1 MLPSNIKG
9 TEQPIKP
16 LSMVEGSST
25 AEATTRERTSICRQD
40 DSDIPPLKK
49 TAGLKPLQ
57 RQGSE
62 DLSDLKLSDRDIQ
75 SLSEAKRKRFG
86 AIRKAIANID
96 MPYDKMYIIEKA
108 GQAISDLDK
117 ILDGNSIAESFCPES
132 VNTVVSTL
140 VETYHCPNQNEVLQA
155 LADCGLGLNQNQ
167 HFCNLPP
174 PLILGQLLGNTD
186 NQAARE
192 ILLYIYNFT
201 FLILSGT
208 YGYMTLLKA
217 YLTEEEIEKG
227 AQETFIQIK
236 HNASYFEDFNSSYR
250 FPDNA
255 APCLLRALFN
265 SLHPVITQPVLPDNL
280 GRSPQEIT
288 RILHTKLVLVQL
300 CLLENHSRE
309 HKQLILAELQKL
321 PQFYRER
328 LLCCAFALGQGQ
340 LFGLLKD
347 TLEDAPYTILQRQC
361 GEEGNILHLLAS
373 VISDTDAT
381 SMIFNYNR
389 ALIAYSPNYD
399 RLMPFVP
406 AKELANQRNNAGVL
420 PLTLL
425 YQNNRVKFISQNI
438 MGADNNLI
446 VARRDCL
453 LKFSNPDTIESC
465 IYACFLNH
473 EVDFSALWFRE
484 FLLLYRRLQAAG
496 KTIHVTLEERNN
508 TFYVGKGE
516 ILPILYFFLEHPD
529 VLQDKEVTQ
538 QLMLLMEKEE
548 KHLKYQAQVLRVVS
562 PDIQNYL
569 LGCRLSTQD
578 GWNKL
583 FIDRHFKL
591 YYHAHERHLYPWHLL
606 GLGTIFEN
614 HFSSNPPLATTFLQ
628 AVSNYQ
634 ADHQKSAVPNL
645 PASWERELLT
655 SAEVIPYGRSLA
667 CPSQEV
673 SEGYRRFKFLKKQ
686 PGATEDWMSFIR
698 EQPHLDFFRQ
708 HRDSLGLESALLKPK
723 GIYRL
728 TDACQKLGA
737 IGLPD
742 LTLSSIAIEPDGS
755 AYVQVFDD
763 GKDTKLYHR
772 YPYNTQ
778 GEKGLSVN
786 ASFKGLRLF
795 ARDAGRL
802 VPAGFQAPDALPAFH
817 NLETKRV
824 WSSTPFFGGGETPGI
839 LEEWSAQDYPNIAP
853 APVGMRDWADGK
865 AFREYTST
873 NFGRTV
879 WFDATSPEIQSQLKV
894 SELGKAF
901 YGLVINWLRVR
912 HDTDCLDYKNK
923 QHMSELAEELV
934 LIASDLFGTAHG
946 MEPSELATR
955 IRQWFPAEA
964 LSRATLECG
973 YWCDPNFRYVD
984 DIKSCRF
991 PTEIYPDHPDGDLY
1005 NGSLEANRAFLTD
1018 QGLRYSSKTKG
1029 PNLGV
1034 SVGTLPLCHL
1044 DSLFWFCILAARRDF
1059 QPLVTTEKS

>member
-25 AEATTRERTSICRQD
+25 AEATTRKRTSICRQD

-49 TAGLKPLQ
+49 IAGLKPLK

-75 SLSEAKRKRFG
+75 PLSEAKRKQLG

-96 MPYDKMYIIEKA
+96 MPYDKINIIEKA

-117 ILDGNSIAESFCPES
+117 ILDGNSISESFCPES
-132 VNTVVSTL
+132 VNIVVSTL
-140 VETYHCPNQNEVLQA
+140 VEIYYCPNQNEVLQA

-167 HFCNLPP
+167 HFYKLPP

-186 NQAARE
+186 KQAARK
-192 ILLYIYNFT
+192 ILLYIHNFT
-201 FLILSGT
+201 FLILSDT

-227 AQETFIQIK
+227 AQEIFTQIK
-236 HNASYFEDFNSSYR
+236 HNVSYFEDFSFNSSYR

-265 SLHPVITQPVLPDNL
+265 SLHPVITQPVQPDNIE
-280 GRSPQEIT
+280 RSPQEIT
-288 RILHTKLVLVQL
+288 SILHTQTALVQL

-340 LFGLLKD
+340 LFDLLKD
-347 TLEDAPYTILQRQC
+347 TLEDVPYIILQRQC
-361 GEEGNILHLLAS
+361 GEEDNILHLLA
-373 VISDTDAT
+373 DAVFKT
-381 SMIFNYNR
+381 FDCKNV
-389 ALIAYSPNYD
+389 LTAYSPNYD
-399 RLMPFVP
+399 RLMPFIP
-406 AKELANQRNNAGVL
+406 AKELANQRNNAGVF
-420 PLTLL
+420 PLTLF
-425 YQNNRVKFISQNI
+425 YQNNREKFLAQNI

-446 VARRDCL
+446 VARRNCL
-453 LKFSNPDTIESC
+453 LKFSDPDIIESC
-465 IYACFLNH
+465 IYTCFLSF
-473 EVDFSALWFRE
+473 EVDYYESWFRE
-484 FLLLYRRLQAAG
+484 FLLLYRQLQAAG
-496 KTIHVTLEERNN
+496 KTIHATLEEKNN
-508 TFYVGKGE
+508 TFYVGKE
-516 ILPILYFFLEHPD
+516 KIQPILYFFLEHPD
-529 VLQDKEVTQ
+529 VLQDKEPTQ
-538 QLMLLMEKEE
+538 QLMLLMEKKKKE
-548 KHLKYQAQVLRVVS
+548 LIYQAQVLRVVS

-569 LGCRLSTQD
+569 LGCRLSTHD

-583 FIDRHFKL
+583 FIERDVKL
-591 YYHAHERHLYPWHLL
+591 YYRVQEDHFYPWHLL

-614 HFSSNPPLATTFLQ
+614 HFALNPPLATTFLQ
-628 AVSNYQ
+628 AVSNYH
-634 ADHQKSAVPNL
+634 ACHQKSSIPNL
-645 PASWERELLT
+645 PASWEGELLT

-673 SEGYRRFKFLKKQ
+673 AKGYRRFKFLKKQ
-686 PGATEDWMSFIR
+686 PGATEDWKSFIR

-723 GIYRL
+723 GIFRL
-728 TDACQKLGA
+728 TDACQKLSA
-737 IGLPD
+737 MGLPD

-763 GKDTKLYHR
+763 EKDTRLYHR

-802 VPAGFQAPDALPAFH
+802 VPAGFQAPDTLSTFH
-817 NLETKRV
+817 NTNETRS
-824 WSSTPFFGGGETPGI
+824 WTPTPFFGDGNVPGK
-839 LEEWSAQDYPNIAP
+839 LEEWSAQNYPNIAP
-853 APVGMRDWADGK
+853 APVGMRDWADSK
-865 AFREYTST
+865 AFREHTST
-873 NFGRTV
+873 SFGGRR
-879 WFDATSPEIQSQLKV
+879 WLDATSPEIQSQLKV

-912 HDTDCLDYKNK
+912 HDTDCLDYKNQ
-923 QHMSELAEELV
+923 QHMSELAQELV
-934 LIASDLFGTAHG
+934 LIASDLFGTAQG

-964 LSRATLECG
+964 LTRATLECG

-991 PTEIYPDHPDGDLY
+991 PTEIYPDHSGRNLF
-1005 NGSLEANRAFLTD
+1005 NGMLGANRQYLTD

-1029 PNLGV
+1029 PSLGV
-1034 SVGTLPLCHL
+1034 FNGTLPLCHL